1 MESGISWGKL
11 VSKTGGVGHHVACC
25 LQVRDYRNYCCPT
38 GEGNYGVVYTGK
50 SRRTGHIRAVKIMDA
65 VFDKE
70 DDIKAE
76 LLVFEKYASH
86 PNMVDFY
93 GSYLKKQ
100 DSAEDQLWI
109 VMEVRRSSSLRLLA
123 GHSAGTIDSFLRCR
137 QLQTS
142 ERLSASR

>member
-1 MESGISWGKL
+1 
-11 VSKTGGVGHHVACC
+11 
-25 LQVRDYRNYCCPT
+25 
-38 GEGNYGVVYTGK
+38 
-50 SRRTGHIRAVKIMDA
+50 MDA

-76 LLVFEKYASH
+76 LLVFEKFSSH

-109 VMEVRRSSSLRLLA
+109 VMEVRKSRLARLL
-123 GHSAGTIDSFLRCR
+123 L
-137 QLQTS
+137 
-142 ERLSASR
+142 

>member
-1 MESGISWGKL
+1 MAGGSES
-11 VSKTGGVGHHVACC
+11 HHLECYLHLHNC
-25 LQVRDYRNYCCPT
+25 RNSYRAT

-50 SRRTGHIRAVKIMDA
+50 SRRTGHIHAVKIMDA

-109 VMEVRRSSSLRLLA
+109 VMEVRASFSSRLLV
-123 GHSAGTIDSFLRCR
+123 GDI
-137 QLQTS
+137 
-142 ERLSASR
+142 